1 MSLRNIL
8 LLLFALVA
16 AGGTALVARGWM
28 ISERAALSAQHKPVP
43 APASQ
48 FVLVAKANLPLGRFV
63 KADDFRWQ
71 AWPEGA
77 LAPAYLV
84 RGKRQPDELVGA
96 VLRASLTAGEP
107 VTEARLVKPGDR
119 GFMAAVLQP
128 GMRALSLPINATTGI
143 SGFVFPGDRV
153 DLLVTHAIE
162 TAGAGKR
169 KSALATET
177 VLNDLRVL
185 AVDQVI
191 DDQTKKP
198 LLAKTVTFEVT
209 PKQAE
214 IVRVAARLGSLSL
227 TLRSLADET
236 AQDDAAILDADA
248 LVASLEQGDAGDE
261 TAARK
266 ALLPPAAMAKAPEE
280 GRFTMD
286 REVSRLLGGVDGGAQ
301 RVVVMRGGKSEQ
313 KSFRGGQP
321 DTSAAPAGAADPDSP
336 DAYAASAEPPEE
348 MQP

>member
-28 ISERAALSAQHKPVP
+28 MSERAALSAQHKPAP
-43 APASQ
+43 MPASQ
-48 FVLVAKANLPLGRFV
+48 FVLVAKTNLPLGRFV

-84 RGKRQPDELVGA
+84 RGKRQPEELVGA

-162 TAGAGKR
+162 AEGAGKR

-177 VLNDLRVL
+177 VLSDLRVL
-185 AVDQVI
+185 AVDQII
-191 DDQTKKP
+191 DDQANKP

-227 TLRSLADET
+227 TLRSLADEA
-236 AQDDAAILDADA
+236 AQEDPAILDADA
-248 LVASLEQGDAGDE
+248 LVASLDQGDAGDE

-266 ALLPPAAMAKAPEE
+266 ALLKAPEE
-280 GRFTMD
+280 GRFTVD
-286 REVSRLLGGVDGGAQ
+286 REVSRLLGGLGGGAQ
-301 RVVVMRGGKSEQ
+301 KVVVMRGAKSEQ
-313 KSFRGGQP
+313 KSFRDGQP
-321 DTSAAPAGAADPDSP
+321 DAPAAANDANPDAP
-336 DAYAASAEPPEE
+336 DAYAASVEPPEE

>member
-8 LLLFALVA
+8 LLIFALAA

-28 ISERAALSAQHKPVP
+28 ISERAALNAQQKPVP
-43 APASQ
+43 VPASQ
-48 FVLVAKANLPLGRFV
+48 FILVAKANLPVGRFV

-71 AWPEGA
+71 AWPEGT
-77 LAPAYLV
+77 LAPSYLV
-84 RGKRQPDELVGA
+84 RGKRQPEDLAGA

-107 VTEARLVKPGDR
+107 VTDARLVKPGDR
-119 GFMAAVLQP
+119 GFMAAVMQP
-128 GMRALSLPINATTGI
+128 GTRALSLPINATTGI

-162 TAGAGKR
+162 TDGSTKR
-169 KSALATET
+169 KTALATET
-177 VLNDLRVL
+177 VLRDLRVL
-185 AVDQVI
+185 AVDQVL
-191 DDQTKKP
+191 DDQTNKP

-227 TLRSLADET
+227 TLRSLADDA
-236 AQDDAAILDADA
+236 AQDDSAVLDADA

-261 TAARK
+261 MAARK
-266 ALLPPAAMAKAPEE
+266 ALLPLVDAQSKE
-280 GRFTMD
+280 GRFTVD
-286 REVSRLLGGVDGGAQ
+286 HEVSRLLGGVGGGAQ
-301 RVVVMRGGKSEQ
+301 KVVIMRGAKSEQ
-313 KSFRGGQP
+313 KSFRDGQP
-321 DTSAAPAGAADPDSP
+321 EAPQ
-336 DAYAASAEPPEE
+336 AASATANPDAAPTSIEPPEE